1 MRINCI
7 FNHNAVESQD
17 GYQIS
22 LLTYIFV
29 LVCVWTDRVGCPK
42 EKVSELC
49 FLTSLWHFPL
59 VKSLLLPHAFSACNY
74 SAFSVTFI

>member
-7 FNHNAVESQD
+7 FSHSAVESQD

-29 LVCVWTDRVGCPK
+29 LVRVWTDRVGCPK
-42 EKVSELC
+42 EKVSELW
-49 FLTSLWHFPL
+49 FLTS
-59 VKSLLLPHAFSACNY
+59 
-74 SAFSVTFI
+74 